1 MTTIESQRT
10 TASGA
15 RRPALSTRVRT
26 TLTRTTLAAT
36 LLAFAAFAMAAPRS
50 PRGSSHRQ
58 DTGAQI
64 GVLTLNLWHDKG
76 DWPKRRALIVEEI
89 QRLQPDLIA
98 LQEVLQRP
106 GLRNQAEDLAE
117 AVGYH
122 VRFVSVDPPQAER
135 RYGNAILSRQPAMTR
150 DMRKLEPLND
160 YRTSA
165 YARFVFDSMHNGVA
179 FYASHLHNERDGGAV
194 RQRQIASLLD
204 FIDGTSPP
212 NDTLDGTRPPSDVI
226 VAGDFNS
233 DADSPELKA
242 LAARYRDAYA
252 QAHPDLAKDAARST
266 TLNPAYLPAQRID
279 HIFYDPAG
287 FDLLEARIVL
297 NQPRDGIWASD
308 HFGLYVR
315 LRPIPGFDS
324 RRHRTDI
331 SPP

>member
-1 MTTIESQRT
+1 MNPSGTKRT
-10 TASGA
+10 TAHAA
-15 RRPALSTRVRT
+15 RRLA
-26 TLTRTTLAAT
+26 RTTLAAT
-36 LLAFAAFAMAAPRS
+36 LFAFATIAMAAPPS
-50 PRGSSHRQ
+50 PKSPQPSK
-58 DTGAQI
+58 DSGARI

-89 QRLQPDLIA
+89 QRLKPDLIA

-117 AVGYH
+117 AIGYD

-135 RYGNAILSRQPAMTR
+135 RYGNAILSKAPSMTR

-160 YRTSA
+160 YRTAA
-165 YARFVFDSMHNGVA
+165 YARFVFDTMHNGVA
-179 FYASHLHNERDGGAV
+179 FYATHLHNERDGGAI

-204 FIDGTSPP
+204 FIG
-212 NDTLDGTRPPSDVI
+212 GTRPASDVI
-226 VAGDFNS
+226 IAGDLNS

-252 QAHPDLAKDAARST
+252 QAHPDLARDAARST

-297 NQPRDGIWASD
+297 NQPRDGVWASD
-308 HFGLYVR
+308 HFGLYVL
-315 LRPIPGFDS
+315 LRPIPGFDR

-331 SPP
+331 RQP

>member
-1 MTTIESQRT
+1 MTAIQSQRT
-10 TASGA
+10 TVSAA
-15 RRPALSTRVRT
+15 RRPPLS

-36 LLAFAAFAMAAPRS
+36 LLAFAAFATAAPPS
-50 PRGSSHRQ
+50 PRGSSHSQ

-89 QRLQPDLIA
+89 QRLKPDLIA

-117 AVGYH
+117 AVGYQ

-135 RYGNAILSRQPAMTR
+135 RYGNAILSKAPSMTR
-150 DMRKLEPLND
+150 EMRKLEPLND
-160 YRTSA
+160 YRTA
-165 YARFVFDSMHNGVA
+165 GYARFVFDSMHNGVA
-179 FYASHLHNERDGGAV
+179 FYATHLHNERDGGAI

-204 FIDGTSPP
+204 FIDATSPAS
-212 NDTLDGTRPPSDVI
+212 DVIDGSRPPSDVI

-252 QAHPDLAKDAARST
+252 QAHPGLARDAARST

-297 NQPRDGIWASD
+297 NQPRDGVWASD

-315 LRPIPGFDS
+315 LRPIPGLGS

-331 SPP
+331 PQP

>member
-1 MTTIESQRT
+1 MNPIGSRRTITS
-10 TASGA
+10 AA
-15 RRPALSTRVRT
+15 RQLA
-26 TLTRTTLAAT
+26 RTTLAAT
-36 LLAFAAFAMAAPRS
+36 LFAFAAFAMAAPPSQSQS
-50 PRGSSHRQ
+50 PSE

-117 AVGYH
+117 AIGYQ

-135 RYGNAILSRQPAMTR
+135 RYGNAILSKQPTMTR
-150 DMRKLEPLND
+150 DMRKLEPLSD
-160 YRTSA
+160 YRTAA
-165 YARFVFDSMHNGVA
+165 YARFVFDTMHNGVA
-179 FYASHLHNERDGGAV
+179 FYATHLHNERDGGAI

-212 NDTLDGTRPPSDVI
+212 HDTLDGTRPPSDVI
-226 VAGDFNS
+226 IAGDFNS

-279 HIFYDPAG
+279 HIFYDPVG

-297 NQPRDGIWASD
+297 NQARDGIWASD

-315 LRPIPGFDS
+315 LRPIPGFGS

>member
-1 MTTIESQRT
+1 MIATQSRCAAAS
-10 TASGA
+10 TA
-15 RRPALSTRVRT
+15 RWPAFAALAPTAPLRAA
-26 TLTRTTLAAT
+26 LAAT
-36 LLAFAAFAMAAPRS
+36 LFAFAAFAMAAPPS
-50 PRGSSHRQ
+50 PQSPPLSE
-58 DTGAQI
+58 DPGAQI

-89 QRLQPDLIA
+89 QRLKPDLIA

-117 AVGYH
+117 ATGYH

-135 RYGNAILSRQPAMTR
+135 RYGNAILSKDPTMTR

-160 YRTSA
+160 YRTAA
-165 YARFVFDSMHNGVA
+165 YARFVFDSLHNGVA
-179 FYASHLHNERDGGAV
+179 FYATHLHNERDGGAI

-212 NDTLDGTRPPSDVI
+212 HDTLDGTRPPSEVI

-279 HIFYDPAG
+279 HVFYDPAG

-315 LRPIPGFDS
+315 LRPISGFRS
-324 RRHRTDI
+324 LRHRTDI